1 VPELTTEQLTIA
13 LAVVAAV
20 ALISMVIALMQLARL
35 RKLRRQYAVLR
46 GDGEERDIMAGL
58 GRAMTRLDDMEGKVT
73 AIMNSQESLAA
84 TGRSALQ
91 NFGMVRYD
99 AFEDMGGQLSFSA
112 AILDDYGDG
121 FVLSSINGRTETRTY
136 AKPVKELDSP
146 HNLSDEERDA
156 IATAAAGED
165 RKATESAGSSSR

>member
-1 VPELTTEQLTIA
+1 MPELTDEQLTLA
-13 LAVVAAV
+13 LAIIGAL
-20 ALISMVIALMQLARL
+20 ALISFVTALILVARL
-35 RKLRRQYAVLR
+35 RKIRRQYSVLR

-58 GRAMTRLDDMEGKVT
+58 GGTMTRLDEMDRKMT
-73 AIMNSQESLAA
+73 AIVNSQESLAA

-136 AKPVKELDSP
+136 AKPVKELSSP

-156 IATAAAGED
+156 IASAAAGED
-165 RKATESAGSSSR
+165 RRASESAGSHSR

>member
-1 VPELTTEQLTIA
+1 MPELTIEQLILA
-13 LAVVAAV
+13 LAVVGAV
-20 ALISMVIALMQLARL
+20 ALISLVTVLIQLVRL
-35 RKLRRQYAVLR
+35 RKLRGHYSVVR
-46 GDGEERDIMAGL
+46 GDGEERDIMSAL
-58 GRAMTRLDDMEGKVT
+58 GRSMTRLDEIDKKVI
-73 AIMNSQESLAA
+73 AIVDSQESLAV

-136 AKPVKELDSP
+136 AKPVKELGSP
-146 HNLSDEERDA
+146 QNLSDEERDA
-156 IATAAAGED
+156 IASAAAGED
-165 RKATESAGSSSR
+165 RKASESAGSRSR

>member
-1 VPELTTEQLTIA
+1 MPELTIEQLTLA
-13 LAVVAAV
+13 LAVVGAV
-20 ALISMVIALMQLARL
+20 ALISLVTVLIQLVRL
-35 RKLRRQYAVLR
+35 RKLRGHYSVVR
-46 GDGEERDIMAGL
+46 GDGEERDIMSAL
-58 GRAMTRLDDMEGKVT
+58 GRSMTRLDEIDKKVI
-73 AIMNSQESLAA
+73 AIVDSQESLAV

-136 AKPVKELDSP
+136 AKPVKELGSP
-146 HNLSDEERDA
+146 QNLSDEERDA
-156 IATAAAGED
+156 IASAAAGED
-165 RKATESAGSSSR
+165 RKASESAGSRSR